1 MEQHRQELSNAE
13 KLFDLPITNYP
24 GILEVDRDIRNISKV
39 YELYAAQKVSK
50 TSQLD
55 FIAVDELEFLISQP
69 CCEPKNVLKAIM
81 LFLIVLLSRLPVK
94 SGPAH
99 FGLI

>member
-55 FIAVDELEFLISQP
+55 FIAVGVEIFDISLNHVLSKKMFLKLS
-69 CCEPKNVLKAIM
+69 CSFS
-81 LFLIVLLSRLPVK
+81 LFYCQGCS
-94 SGPAH
+94 
-99 FGLI
+99 